1 MTILWL
7 VLALVL
13 AFALVALAAKRTRR
27 LLPALELPPGETFP
41 ATPLQRLATQ
51 SLIAAGALTAICAG
65 IITLAG
71 PQRFWD
77 DDAVR
82 LSVTGLV
89 IVTLVVTATVSMRA
103 SRWMSAGDGLLDE
116 RDRAILASASG
127 GQAGAML
134 VTLAAWMIGVTE
146 AFQTAGGVPV
156 VYLYLMF
163 WSILLVS
170 QLAWLAGIVLTYR
183 RS

>member
-1 MTILWL
+1 MTILWII
-7 VLALVL
+7 LALVI
-13 AFALVALAAKRTRR
+13 ASALVALGTRRSRR

-51 SLIAAGALTAICAG
+51 SLIAAGALTAVCAG
-65 IITLAG
+65 IVTVAG

-89 IVTLVVTATVSMRA
+89 IVALVVAATVSLRA

-134 VTLAAWMIGVTE
+134 VVLAAWMIGLTE
-146 AFQTAGGVPV
+146 AFLPAGGVPV

-163 WSILLVS
+163 WSVLLVS
-170 QLAWLAGIVLTYR
+170 QLAWLAGLVLTYR

>member
-7 VLALVL
+7 VLSLVL
-13 AFALVALAAKRTRR
+13 AFALVSLAAKRTRR
-27 LLPALELPPGETFP
+27 LLPVLELPPGETFP
-41 ATPLQRLATQ
+41 ATPLQRLATR
-51 SLIAAGALTAICAG
+51 SFIAVGALTAVSAVIV
-65 IITLAG
+65 TLAG

-77 DDAVR
+77 DDVVR
-82 LSVTGLV
+82 LAVTGLM
-89 IVTLVVTATVSMRA
+89 IVALITAALVSMRA
-103 SRWMSAGDGLLDE
+103 SRWAAAGDELLDE
-116 RDRAILASASG
+116 RDRTILAGASG

-134 VTLAAWMIGVTE
+134 VTLAAWMIGLTE
-146 AFQTAGGVPV
+146 AFQSAGGVPV

-170 QLAWLAGIVLTYR
+170 QIAWLAGVVLIYR